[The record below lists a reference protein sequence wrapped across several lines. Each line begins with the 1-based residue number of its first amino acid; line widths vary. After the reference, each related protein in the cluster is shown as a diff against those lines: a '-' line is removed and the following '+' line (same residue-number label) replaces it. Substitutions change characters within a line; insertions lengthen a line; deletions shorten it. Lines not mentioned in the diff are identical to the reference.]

1 MDITKIF
8 DRYSISARLIPSAII
23 VIMWW
28 LTYTPDFFSLF
39 QENQILGLIWKAL
52 MAVIIWYTFSE
63 VIRQTWR
70 IIERLVY
77 WWREKFPTALFL
89 LWKKSLFDKKIEK
102 QIKDKIKSE
111 FDLNRRSE
119 DFKRVSDIISL
130 IRKKV
135 WNGKLLLNY
144 NIRYGFFRN
153 LFWWLFLLE
162 LSIIVYSVFYINIF
176 FQLNNIIVIV
186 TNIVSYFMMKI
197 SANEYARNLLLE
209 YFQIKENK
217 WN

>member
-1 MDITKIF
+1 MDITKVF

-23 VIMWW
+23 VIIWW
-28 LTYTPDFFSLF
+28 FAYSPDFSFLF
-39 QENQILGLIWKAL
+39 QENQILSLIWKAL
-52 MAVIIWYTFSE
+52 IAVIIWYTFSE

-135 WNGKLLLNY
+135 GDGKLLLNY

-162 LSIIVYSVFYINIF
+162 ISIILYSVFYINNF
-176 FQLNNIIVIV
+176 YQLINIIVIV
-186 TNIVSYFMMKI
+186 ANIVSYFMMKI

-217 WN
+217 